1 MMGIHKHLIR
11 QFLIAGIMDK
21 GLVKSSTI
29 GMPQG
34 RTAFSNPIKYILRK
48 KAVARPIGV
57 TLKQLN
63 QFIVSWINYF
73 RIGNMEVFMEEYGSL
88 AKTQSKSNY
97 SKAVEKAKNDIY
109 CQYQD

>member
-48 KAVARPIGV
+48 KAVARPIGKHSNKGK
-57 TLKQLN
+57 TWLGQ
-63 QFIVSWINYF
+63 SF
-73 RIGNMEVFMEEYGSL
+73 RIL
-88 AKTQSKSNY
+88 P
-97 SKAVEKAKNDIY
+97 
-109 CQYQD
+109 